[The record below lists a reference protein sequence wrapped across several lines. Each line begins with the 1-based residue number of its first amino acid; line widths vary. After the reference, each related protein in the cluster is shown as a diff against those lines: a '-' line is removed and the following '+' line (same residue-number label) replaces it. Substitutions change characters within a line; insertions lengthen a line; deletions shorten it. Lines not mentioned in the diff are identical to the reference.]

1 MDRAVS
7 KLDGRVRRGAN
18 VLDSPAQVGRD
29 GILELGSIVTEQ
41 VGDVG
46 VSNGRV
52 DEREKVV
59 GSVGQGVVHSVCSSG
74 GSGGL
79 ENNFGS
85 DVVGHVLSDTGKI
98 HDASDTDALQVG
110 LGSDSAHHQHVRR
123 PDSTS
128 SQDDFLVGGD
138 GLSGKISSI
147 GSVLNTGGHHV
158 VSSGVGVDLENTS
171 VGQDVQVGSR
181 GKRVDVSRLGIRPGT
196 AVDASLSATRLIWR
210 YRTVVRTHKLVG
222 LILEVAMKAPHPF
235 PPLGSGLTE
244 TPMLFKTVVHSPTTG
259 KRYPG

>member
-1 MDRAVS
+1 MNRAVS
-7 KLDGRVRRGAN
+7 KLDGGVGRGAN

-52 DEREKVV
+52 DEREEVV

-85 DVVGHVLSDTGKI
+85 DVVGNVLSDTGKI
-98 HDASDTDALQVG
+98 HDALDTDALQVG

-123 PDSTS
+123 SDGTS
-128 SQDDFLVGGD
+128 SQNDFLVGGD

-181 GKRVDVSRLGIRPGT
+181 GKRVDVSRLGIRSGT
-196 AVDASLSATRLIWR
+196 AIDNCLSATRKS
-210 YRTVVRTHKLVG
+210 H
-222 LILEVAMKAPHPF
+222 
-235 PPLGSGLTE
+235 
-244 TPMLFKTVVHSPTTG
+244 G
-259 KRYPG
+259 K